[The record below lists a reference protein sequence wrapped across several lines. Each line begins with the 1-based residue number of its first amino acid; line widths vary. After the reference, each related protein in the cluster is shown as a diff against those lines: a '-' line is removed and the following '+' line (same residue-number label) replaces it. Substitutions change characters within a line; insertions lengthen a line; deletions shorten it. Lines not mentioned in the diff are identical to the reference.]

1 MIQRKFLESNAN
13 LPCASI
19 TVAADAAFADGSLKP
34 QFVNQTDEAH
44 KGPLRYMALRA
55 LTTDITVVVH
65 PLHNPAGEYESI
77 SLVAGELPWPCMF
90 DDIRETG
97 SSAIADLQSNLVV
110 YPY

>member
-19 TVAADAAFADGSLKP
+19 TVAANAAFVNGSLKP
-34 QFVNQTDEAH
+34 EFVNQDESVH
-44 KGPLRYMALRA
+44 QGTQRFMALRA

-65 PLHNPAGEYESI
+65 PLSNPAGEYESI
-77 SLVAGELPWPCMF
+77 SLVAGERPWPCMF

-97 SSAIADLQSNLVV
+97 SSAIAKLQSNLVV